1 MTTCQKNIYPAESAD
16 VKHFISG
23 EKKRNDHYLHAVIR
37 FDRNVDIGLL
47 KKAVQATFKAVP
59 LLTCRFVESDRK
71 AFWEDAEWT
80 ADDMVFLIKSTDRE
94 RDVQDNLVIK
104 PDEKVGPQL
113 RITVIRDEEADTL
126 AIILNHMI
134 CDGGGIR
141 DYLYLLSKCYSA
153 FAVDPDHAIVDMPD
167 PGLRSI
173 HQVFG
178 SMSPEQMGRIRNA
191 ELQSYPQSEKD
202 HLPLTGDAQHPFI
215 ITHQLPAAQFDL
227 IKDYAKTRGAT
238 VNDALFA
245 AYVCALSDALKTDRI
260 VLDCPVNIRAYLPK
274 GHQPGICNL
283 TSNIICA
290 VPSHAGESFDEA
302 LMSVK
307 KVMDQQKGN
316 LEPLKVYWDLEEVY
330 QTLPLSEAKK
340 RFPQIYSIPFNGMT
354 NIGILDDKQ
363 LYFNGLRVEDAL
375 ISGSIKYAPYFQI
388 AVTTFRKAMTFS
400 TNFHGT
406 DDDYRWLDNFVNKM
420 IGYFPK

>member
-1 MTTCQKNIYPAESAD
+1 MTYQKKIYPAESAD

-23 EKKRNDHYLHAVIR
+23 QKKRNDHYLHAVIR
-37 FDRNVDIGLL
+37 FDRSINIDLL

-59 LLTCRFVESDRK
+59 LLACRFVESDMK
-71 AFWEDAEWT
+71 AFWEEASWT
-80 ADDMVFLIKSTDRE
+80 AEDMVCFIETTNRE
-94 RDVQDNLVIK
+94 KTVQENLVIK
-104 PDEKVGPQL
+104 PDEKSGPQL
-113 RITVIRDEEADTL
+113 RIAVVREKGLDTL
-126 AIILNHMI
+126 AVILNHMV

-141 DYLYLLSKCYSA
+141 DYLYMLSKCYSRLA
-153 FAVDPDHAIVDMPD
+153 DGQKAEFAGMPD
-167 PGLRSI
+167 PRLRSI
-173 HQVFG
+173 HQVFDNMG
-178 SMSPEQMGRIRNA
+178 PEQLDGIQNA
-191 ELQSYPQSEKD
+191 KLQSYLQSEQD
-202 HLPLTGDAQHPFI
+202 HLPLTGNDQHPFI
-215 ITHQLPAAQFDL
+215 ITHQIPAGQFDI
-227 IKDYAKTRGAT
+227 IKDTAKEQGAT

-245 AYVCALSDALKTDRI
+245 AYVCALSDALRTSLI
-260 VLDCPVNIRAYLPK
+260 VLDCPVNIRAFLPT
-274 GHQPGICNL
+274 GYAPGICNL

-290 VPSHAGESFDEA
+290 VPSHAGESFNEA

-340 RFPQIYSIPFNGMT
+340 RFPKIYSIPFNGMT

-363 LYFNGLRVEDAL
+363 LCFSGLHIEDVF

-406 DDDYRWLDNFVNKM
+406 DEDYHWLDEFVNKM
-420 IGYFPK
+420 ISYFPK